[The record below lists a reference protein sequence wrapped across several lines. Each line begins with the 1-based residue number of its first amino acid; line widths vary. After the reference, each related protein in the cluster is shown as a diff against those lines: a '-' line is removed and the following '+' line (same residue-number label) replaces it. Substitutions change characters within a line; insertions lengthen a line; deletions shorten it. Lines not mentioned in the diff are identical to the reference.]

1 MAFPFFCKKLDWQ
14 EKGMKKMKLSYNEFH
29 ISKVVRDKC
38 NFSQSL
44 YSSTGNVIIASL
56 QNVRIFTERL
66 NKYFDS
72 LGMSEKRVSAG
83 QINAMGLI
91 DEILHFVSM
100 LYRRDGIK
108 SSFEG
113 ALSALDEKFGR
124 EKIDEMLKNFCEEF
138 PPTAVYRGEMSV
150 EEYLSLSAVDSGT
163 GLERTNREAT
173 FEELMMLHLA
183 NENPAFKPF
192 TILFNDLHLRKNP
205 IYMEAWEETEKYF
218 KTQKKFGPF
227 NNDFI
232 TFLREPM
239 NFSPK
244 SLRGQLQYILK
255 HWMFLIGEWLKKR
268 LLASLDTLSE
278 EEKAAWHPT
287 TGGEVN
293 MEPYNYDNLM
303 NEYERFSPDRDWMP
317 KVVLMAKT
325 ILVWLDQ
332 LTKKYGYPITRLDQI
347 PDSELDALRDEGFT
361 GLWLIGLW
369 ERSNASKRI
378 KQICGN
384 PEAASS
390 AYSLMDYT
398 IAGNLGGWEAVDNL
412 RRRLWA
418 RGIRLA
424 SDMVPNHTAMDSRWV
439 VERPDLFV
447 QRRDN
452 PFPQYTYNGEN
463 LSYDGRVGV
472 YLEDHYY
479 SKSDCAVVFK
489 RVDNA
494 TGDTRY
500 IYHGNDGTGMPWND
514 TAQIDFL
521 NPAAREA
528 VMQEILHVA
537 RNFPIIRFDAAM
549 VLAKKHIRRLWYPE
563 PGHGGDIA
571 TRSESAISSSDFEA
585 AIPNEFWREV
595 VDRVAQE
602 VPDTLLLAEAFWM
615 MEGYFVRTLGMHRV
629 YNSAFMNMLKKEE
642 NQKYRDTVKNTIK
655 FDPEILKRYV
665 NFMNNPDEETAVA
678 QFGKGDKYFGVCTL
692 MVTMPGLPM
701 FGHGQLEGFE
711 EKYGM
716 EYTRAYRDEKPD
728 EDLMNRHRHDIFPL
742 MHKRYLFAQV
752 EDFLFYD
759 VWDNGSV
766 NENVFAYSNRAGNEY
781 AVVFY
786 NNKYERATGW
796 IKQSCEYA
804 VKSGD
809 DKAMKSRSISEG
821 LGLTAE
827 DDKFLIFREHR
838 SGLWFV
844 RKCADICQS
853 GMFISLNGFECQI
866 MLDIHQVS
874 DTLDKKWSTLCSV
887 LNGRGCY
894 DLEVEWQE
902 YRYHKLYVALEK
914 FAGGDFFAKAN
925 ALFAKSNAA
934 AAKKFLE
941 SVKKDGIDFYK
952 IASSFAEEEAK
963 VFGMKIAK
971 KTAEKQFAGFE
982 KSFKEILKMIPAKK
996 SASAQK
1002 AKSLDK
1008 AKSKA
1013 EFIFAGKI
1021 LSFTEDEILVASAI
1035 ALNLA
1040 EKSFAS
1046 RWSLDRKFCEY
1057 MRNASV
1063 EIPAARDILYRAF
1076 LLTKLALPKFD
1087 AKNQKKVALAF
1098 AQFAC
1103 DSSDAPALS
1112 RANEFDNVV
1121 WFNKEELARTLFLM
1135 AQNEFVE
1142 GANSE
1147 KEILSLYKTLFVA
1160 QEKAEYKCLNFIE
1173 TFAEKKKSVSKKSA
1187 GAKVAKSSEKK
1198 SEKTTATKTP
1208 AKKNATKATSV
1219 KATAKKEVT
1228 SKAKASATKTTAKKE
1243 AATKNSAKATPATK
1257 ASAKTEAEKKVAKKP
1272 GAKSAAK
1279 TSATATKKNEAK
1291 KPVAEKKAVAKTS
1304 AKKTAA
1310 KATPAKAAIA
1320 KVVSK
1325 SAVKKASEKA
1335 VVGKSAAKKSGAES
1349 AAKTSAG
1356 ATKKSEA
1363 KKPVAEKKTVAK
1375 PSAKKSASAKTLA
1388 PKEASAKVKTSFA
1401 KTPATKADPKKTVAT
1416 KNAASSK
1423 KKAKDDSFAA
1433 KKTKK

>member
-1 MAFPFFCKKLDWQ
+1 MPI
-14 EKGMKKMKLSYNEFH
+14 SYNEFH
-29 ISKVVRDKC
+29 ISKAVRDKC
-38 NFSQSL
+38 NFSESL
-44 YSSTGNVIIASL
+44 YSSSGNVIIASV
-56 QNVRIFTERL
+56 QNVRIFTEKL
-66 NKYFDS
+66 NKHFDS

-91 DEILHFVSM
+91 DEILHYVSM
-100 LYRRDGIK
+100 LYRRDALK

-124 EKIDEMLKNFCEEF
+124 EKIDEMLKSFCEEF
-138 PPTAVYRGEMSV
+138 PPTAVYRGEVSV
-150 EEYLSLSAVDSGT
+150 EEYLALSAIDSGT
-163 GLERTNREAT
+163 GFERTNREAT

-192 TILFNDLHLRKNP
+192 TILFSDLQLRKNP
-205 IYMEAWEETEKYF
+205 LYMEAWEETEKYF
-218 KTQKKFGPF
+218 KAQKKFGPF

-255 HWMFLIGEWLKKR
+255 HWMTLIGEWLKKR
-268 LLASLDTLSE
+268 LLSSLDTLSE

-293 MEPYNYDNLM
+293 MEPYSYDNLM

-347 PDSELDALRDEGFT
+347 PDAELDALRDEGFT

-398 IAGNLGGWEAVDNL
+398 IADNLGGWDAIDNL

-424 SDMVPNHTAMDSRWV
+424 SDMVPNHTAMDSRWI

-452 PFPQYTYNGEN
+452 PFPQYSYNGEN

-521 NPAAREA
+521 NPEAREA

-571 TRSESAISSSDFEA
+571 TRSESAISSADFEA

-766 NENVFAYSNRAGNEY
+766 NENIFAYSNRCGNEY

-786 NNKYERATGW
+786 NNKYERASGW

-804 VKSGD
+804 VKNGD
-809 DKAMKSRSISEG
+809 DKSMKSRSISEG

-827 DDKFLIFREHR
+827 EDKFLVFREHR

-844 RKCADICQS
+844 RKSADICNQ

-866 MLDIHQVS
+866 MLDIRQVS

-894 DLEVEWQE
+894 DLEVEWEE
-902 YRYHKLYVALEK
+902 YRYHKLYIALEK
-914 FAGGDFFAKAN
+914 FAGGNFFAEAN
-925 ALFAKSNAA
+925 AVLEKPSAA
-934 AAKKFLE
+934 TMKKFFDG
-941 SVKKDGIDFYK
+941 VKKDGIEFYK
-952 IASSFAEEEAK
+952 TAAIFAEEDAN
-963 VFGMKIAK
+963 VFGIKLAK

-982 KSFKEILKMIPAKK
+982 KSFKEIAKIVSAKK
-996 SASAQK
+996 SASTRQTK
-1002 AKSLDK
+1002 TLDK

-1013 EFIFAGKI
+1013 EFISAGKTAM
-1021 LSFTEDEILVASAI
+1021 FTENEILVASAI
-1035 ALNLA
+1035 ALNLN

-1057 MRNASV
+1057 MRSAGLEV
-1063 EIPAARDILYRAF
+1063 DGARDILYRAF
-1076 LLTKLALPKFD
+1076 LLTKLALPKLSS
-1087 AKNQKKVALAF
+1087 KVQKKAALAVANF
-1098 AQFAC
+1098 VC

-1112 RANEFDNVV
+1112 RANEFDKIV
-1121 WFNKEELARTLFLM
+1121 WFNKEELARTLFLL

-1142 GANSE
+1142 GANDE
-1147 KEILSLYKTLFVA
+1147 KEILSLYKTLFAA

-1173 TFAEKKKSVSKKSA
+1173 AFAEKKKASA
-1187 GAKVAKSSEKK
+1187 KKVAVMKTATTKK
-1198 SEKTTATKTP
+1198 AATVKTVATKTA
-1208 AKKNATKATSV
+1208 AKSAEKKAATEKKTSAKSVAKTSSVAEKKTSV
-1219 KATAKKEVT
+1219 KADAKKAAPSKKVEKVAATKEATTKSTLKKAAAKT
-1228 SKAKASATKTTAKKE
+1228 STVATKKSSATKTV
-1243 AATKNSAKATPATK
+1243 ATKT
-1257 ASAKTEAEKKVAKKP
+1257 
-1272 GAKSAAK
+1272 
-1279 TSATATKKNEAK
+1279 
-1291 KPVAEKKAVAKTS
+1291 
-1304 AKKTAA
+1304 
-1310 KATPAKAAIA
+1310 
-1320 KVVSK
+1320 
-1325 SAVKKASEKA
+1325 AVKKASADITKKVAENKPAAKAKKAASAKKVAATKKA
-1335 VVGKSAAKKSGAES
+1335 VSSEKKTSAAKSS
-1349 AAKTSAG
+1349 DS
-1356 ATKKSEA
+1356 ATKKA
-1363 KKPVAEKKTVAK
+1363 
-1375 PSAKKSASAKTLA
+1375 
-1388 PKEASAKVKTSFA
+1388 
-1401 KTPATKADPKKTVAT
+1401 ATT
-1416 KNAASSK
+1416 
-1423 KKAKDDSFAA
+1423 